1 LLRLFSAI
9 GENVLLYLYG
19 PRPLECRDLLQS
31 RPCAELCLDLLKGMG
46 VPCGLMKGVLHSD
59 AEPKVA
65 ARLTSDPEEPKLS
78 LVCMPWPP
86 PPPPTT
92 PTPAPPALPGSR
104 CRGRALPELCRE
116 RMMGG
121 TGVLRGLMKGLA
133 FGLCGREPCRGE
145 IGWKLK
151 WRFRVPGLG

>member
-1 LLRLFSAI
+1 MPH
-9 GENVLLYLYG
+9 LYG

-31 RPCAELCLDLLKGMG
+31 LPCAELCLDLLKGMG
-46 VPCGLMKGVLHSD
+46 VPCGLMNGVLHSEAD
-59 AEPKVA
+59 PKVA

-78 LVCMPWPP
+78 LVCMPC
-86 PPPPTT
+86 TT
-92 PTPAPPALPGSR
+92 GPPAPPAPPGSR

-116 RMMGG
+116 RSTGG

-133 FGLCGREPCRGE
+133 FGLCGRDPCRGE

-151 WRFRVPGLG
+151 WRFRVPRK